1 MGPASSTRFRLQEE
15 RNMRMLGK
23 LITGAAVVA
32 TVTTLTAGVALADP
46 PSGTTP
52 KATDIVGVGS
62 NTTEN
67 MLDQMTLN
75 YDSSHKTG
83 THIYSFDALQN
94 AALAAGS
101 NITEKKGC
109 AKTPRPNGS
118 SAGIAALAGNIKTGK
133 HFCLDFARS
142 SRAQKSTDPSG
153 LSFIP
158 LALDNISYASVA
170 KTKATPKGTNAPA
183 NLTTHQLQEIYTCT
197 VTKWNQVGG
206 SSSATIHPLLP
217 QPGSGTLSQFLTD
230 IGIPANGFGKC
241 VNEPNSLEENEG
253 VDPIFTG
260 PNAANE
266 IVPISAGRW
275 LAQAYHSAKCKTAK
289 CATDKTGVFTECQTP
304 KAGQN
309 RFGCDVNG
317 VLKVNKING
326 TAPINGTGAKA
337 VLNPKYTPTFIRT
350 LFDVVRTAKTKD
362 GIPAYL
368 EAFFGP
374 KGAFCKDANVIK
386 AYGFESTASC
396 G

>member
-1 MGPASSTRFRLQEE
+1 
-15 RNMRMLGK
+15 MRMLGK
-23 LITGAAVVA
+23 LITGVAVVA

-67 MLDQMTLN
+67 MLDQMTTN
-75 YDSSHKTG
+75 YNGAHKTG

-101 NITEKKGC
+101 NVVEKKGC

-158 LALDNISYASVA
+158 LALDNISYASLA
-170 KTKATPKGTNAPA
+170 KGSNAPG
-183 NLTTHQLQEIYTCT
+183 NLSTHQLAEIYTCT

-217 QPGSGTLSQFLTD
+217 QPGSGTLSQFLSD
-230 IGIPANGFGKC
+230 IGVTTPGAC

-253 VDPIFTG
+253 VDPIYTG
-260 PNAANE
+260 ANAKNE
-266 IVPISAGRW
+266 IVPFSAGRW
-275 LAQAYHSAKCKTAK
+275 LAQAFHSAKCKTAK
-289 CATDKTGVFTECQTP
+289 CATDKTGVFTECKSP
-304 KAGQN
+304 AKGQN

-337 VLNPKYTPTFIRT
+337 VLNPHYTPTFIRT

-374 KGAFCKDANVIK
+374 KGAFCKDTNVIK